1 LTHSGWL
8 ECAAQH
14 DKLKCIGHF
23 VDAFRGGLSVIS
35 DTTTEVWWG
44 NLVVRSG
51 KLGLCA
57 CYTPKLDS
65 RPTFPTIMTSVLEI
79 IPLGGIG
86 EFGMNCMALRYGDEM
101 IILDAGMGFPEE
113 TAYGVDVSIPN
124 FEFLEPYRDDITAIV
139 LTHGHEDHLGA
150 LPYILKRF
158 NVPVYC
164 SHFTA
169 GLAESKLEE
178 HELLGDVLLHR
189 VEPRDVVELG
199 AFTVE
204 FIRVSHSLVD
214 CFSLAIKTPVGT
226 IIHTGDY
233 KVDETPVI
241 GEPIDLRSFRRY
253 GQDGVLA
260 LLSDSTNATVPGRTP
275 SERAVIPAFEE
286 IFVEAKGRIIVAA
299 FASSIHRLQI
309 VMDVSQ
315 QFNRRVCVLGRSM
328 QKNVEVADRLGYLD
342 IPDGLLVSLNQAKLM
357 SDAEVVFLVTGSQG
371 ESRAALSQM
380 ATQSYK
386 GLTIDEGDTVVLSA
400 RIIPGNER
408 LISRMIGFIYKR
420 GANIIEEKRRL
431 IHVSGHASQEDI
443 RILTEAV
450 RPRYVVPIHGEYR
463 MLFRHKEFVKNHLG
477 YAEDDIILIE
487 NGDVLELDGERAAVI
502 DKREVGRT
510 FIDDSGF
517 EEISSDLIRERKQL
531 AYEGTITLA
540 VTIRDDTGELL
551 GDPRIVARGVRG
563 LSSNGLGSLGQS
575 SGDDGVAENDMLKGA
590 LLVVSAALAGASRQT
605 LEDDSLLKEHL
616 RVELKRFIQKQ
627 TGSRPVIM
635 PMIIRV

>member
-1 LTHSGWL
+1 M
-8 ECAAQH
+8 A
-14 DKLKCIGHF
+14 
-23 VDAFRGGLSVIS
+23 
-35 DTTTEVWWG
+35 
-44 NLVVRSG
+44 
-51 KLGLCA
+51 
-57 CYTPKLDS
+57 
-65 RPTFPTIMTSVLEI
+65 SVLEI

-86 EFGMNCMALRYGDEM
+86 EFGMNCMAVRYGDEM
-101 IILDAGMGFPEE
+101 LILDAGMGFPEE

-124 FEFLEPYRDDITAIV
+124 FDFLEPYRDEITAVV

-178 HELLGDVLLHR
+178 HDLLGDVLLHR
-189 VEPRDVVELG
+189 VEPRDVIDIG
-199 AFTVE
+199 SFTIE
-204 FIRVSHSLVD
+204 FIRVSHSLID

-286 IFVEAKGRIIVAA
+286 IFAEARGRIIVAA
-299 FASSIHRLQI
+299 FASSIHRIQI
-309 VMDVSQ
+309 VFDVAQ

-328 QKNVEVADRLGYLD
+328 LKNVEVADRLGYLD
-342 IPDGLLVSLNQAKLM
+342 VPDGLLVSLSQTKMM
-357 SDAEVVFLVTGSQG
+357 SDDEIVFLVTGSQG

-386 GLTIDEGDTVVLSA
+386 GLMIDEGDTVVLSA

-431 IHVSGHASQEDI
+431 VHVSGHASQEDI

-477 YAEDDIILIE
+477 YAEENIILIE

-502 DKREVGRT
+502 DKREIGRT
-510 FIDDSGF
+510 FIDESGF
-517 EEISSDLIRERKQL
+517 EEITSDVVRERKQL
-531 AYEGTITLA
+531 AYEGTITLV
-540 VTIRDDTGELL
+540 VTIDGETGESRS
-551 GDPRIVARGVRG
+551 DARIVSRGVRG
-563 LSSNGLGSLGQS
+563 LSSPNGLPAAQQPSPDAAISRTQMMR
-575 SGDDGVAENDMLKGA
+575 DAQ
-590 LLVVSAALAGASRQT
+590 LVVEAALAGASRQT
-605 LEDDSLLKEHL
+605 LQDDTLLKEHL

-627 TGSRPVIM
+627 TGAKPVIM
-635 PMIIRV
+635 PIIVRV

>member
-1 LTHSGWL
+1 M
-8 ECAAQH
+8 A
-14 DKLKCIGHF
+14 
-23 VDAFRGGLSVIS
+23 
-35 DTTTEVWWG
+35 
-44 NLVVRSG
+44 
-51 KLGLCA
+51 
-57 CYTPKLDS
+57 
-65 RPTFPTIMTSVLEI
+65 SVLEI

-86 EFGMNCMALRYGDEM
+86 EFGMNCMAVRYGDEM
-101 IILDAGMGFPEE
+101 LILDAGMGFPEE

-124 FEFLEPYRDDITAIV
+124 FNFLDEYRDNITAIV

-150 LPYILKRF
+150 LPYLLKKF

-178 HELLGDVLLHR
+178 HDLIGDTLIHR
-189 VEPRDVVELG
+189 VEPRDVVDIG
-199 AFTVE
+199 VFSVE

-214 CFSLAIKTPVGT
+214 CFSLGIKTPVGT

-286 IFVEAKGRIIVAA
+286 IFSEAKGRIIVAA

-309 VMDVSQ
+309 VLDVAQ
-315 QFNRRVCVLGRSM
+315 QFDRHVCVLGRSM
-328 QKNVEVADRLGYLD
+328 QKNVEVAERLGYLD
-342 IPDGLLVSLNQAKLM
+342 IPDGLIVSLNDAKLM
-357 SDAEVVFLVTGSQG
+357 RRHEVVFLVTGSQG

-386 GLTIDEGDTVVLSA
+386 GLMVEEGDTVVLSA

-431 IHVSGHASQEDI
+431 VHVSGHASQEDI
-443 RILTEAV
+443 RIMTEAV
-450 RPRYVVPIHGEYR
+450 RPKFVVPVHGEYR

-477 YAEDDIILIE
+477 YNEENIVLIE
-487 NGDVLELDGERAAVI
+487 NGDVLELDGERAVVV
-502 DKREVGRT
+502 DKREIGRT
-510 FIDDSGF
+510 FIDESGF
-517 EEISSDLIRERKQL
+517 EEIDSETVRERKQL
-531 AYEGTITLA
+531 AYEGTITVV
-540 VTIRDDTGELL
+540 VTIDDESGELI
-551 GDPRIVARGVRG
+551 DEPRIVARGVRG
-563 LSSNGLGSLGQS
+563 LGTNGFRNGNGSFLMA
-575 SGDDGVAENDMLKGA
+575 DAKR
-590 LLVVSAALAGASRQT
+590 VVTASIAGASRQT
-605 LEDDSLLKEHL
+605 LGDESLLKEHV

-627 TGSRPVIM
+627 TGARPVIM
-635 PMIIRV
+635 PVIMMV

>member
-1 LTHSGWL
+1 MS
-8 ECAAQH
+8 
-14 DKLKCIGHF
+14 
-23 VDAFRGGLSVIS
+23 
-35 DTTTEVWWG
+35 
-44 NLVVRSG
+44 
-51 KLGLCA
+51 
-57 CYTPKLDS
+57 
-65 RPTFPTIMTSVLEI
+65 SVLEI

-86 EFGMNCMALRYGDEM
+86 EFGMNCMAVRYGDEM
-101 IILDAGMGFPEE
+101 LILDAGMGFPEE
-113 TAYGVDVSIPN
+113 SAYGVDVCIPD
-124 FEFLEPYRDDITAIV
+124 FSFLEEYRDNITAIV

-150 LPYILKRF
+150 LPYLLKKF

-178 HELLGDVLLHR
+178 HDLTGDTLLHR
-189 VEPRDVVELG
+189 VEPRDIVDIGV
-199 AFTVE
+199 FTVE

-253 GQDGVLA
+253 GQEGVLA

-286 IFVEAKGRIIVAA
+286 IFSESRGRIIVAA
-299 FASSIHRLQI
+299 FASSIHRK
-309 VMDVSQ
+309 
-315 QFNRRVCVLGRSM
+315 VCVLGRSM

-342 IPDGLLVSLNQAKLM
+342 IPDGLLVSLNQAKEM
-357 SDAEVVFLVTGSQG
+357 SDHELVLLVTGSQG

-380 ATQSYK
+380 ATQVYK
-386 GLTIDEGDTVVLSA
+386 GITIEEGDTVVLSA

-408 LISRMIGFIYKR
+408 LISRMIGHIYKR

-443 RILTEAV
+443 RIMTEAV
-450 RPRYVVPIHGEYR
+450 RPKFLVPIHGEYR

-477 YAEDDIILIE
+477 FAEENIILIE
-487 NGDVLELDGERAAVI
+487 NGDVLELDGERATVVN
-502 DKREVGRT
+502 KRDIGRT

-517 EEISSDLIRERKQL
+517 DEIDGETVRQRKQM
-531 AYEGTITLA
+531 AYEGIITLV
-540 VTIRDDTGELL
+540 VTIDAETGEMEAE
-551 GDPRIVARGVRG
+551 PEIVARGVRG
-563 LSSNGLGSLGQS
+563 FDCSNGLMKEAQRI
-575 SGDDGVAENDMLKGA
+575 VAA
-590 LLVVSAALAGASRQT
+590 SIAGASRDT
-605 LEDDSLLKEHL
+605 LRDETLLKEHV
-616 RVELKRFIQKQ
+616 RVELKRFIQKLV
-627 TGSRPVIM
+627 GSKPVIL
-635 PMIIRV
+635 PVVVRV

>member
-1 LTHSGWL
+1 MS
-8 ECAAQH
+8 
-14 DKLKCIGHF
+14 
-23 VDAFRGGLSVIS
+23 
-35 DTTTEVWWG
+35 
-44 NLVVRSG
+44 
-51 KLGLCA
+51 
-57 CYTPKLDS
+57 
-65 RPTFPTIMTSVLEI
+65 SVLEI

-101 IILDAGMGFPEE
+101 LILDAGMGFPEE
-113 TAYGVDVSIPN
+113 TAYGVDVCVPN
-124 FEFLEPYRDDITAIV
+124 FEFLEEYRDHITAIV

-150 LPYILKRF
+150 LPYLLKRF

-178 HELLGDVLLHR
+178 HDLLGDVLLHR
-189 VEPRDVVELG
+189 VEPRDIVDLCC
-199 AFTVE
+199 FSVE

-214 CFSLAIKTPVGT
+214 CFSLAIRTPVGT

-253 GQDGVLA
+253 GQEGVLA

-286 IFVEAKGRIIVAA
+286 IFAEAKGRIVVAA

-309 VMDVSQ
+309 VLDVAQ

-342 IPDGLLVSLNQAKLM
+342 VPDGLLVSLNQAKQM
-357 SDAEVVFLVTGSQG
+357 SDDEIVFLVTGSQG
-371 ESRAALSQM
+371 ETRAALSQM
-380 ATQSYK
+380 STQSYK
-386 GLTIDEGDTVVLSA
+386 GLMIEEGDTVVLSA

-408 LISRMIGFIYKR
+408 VISRMIGYIYKR

-431 IHVSGHASQEDI
+431 VHVSGHASQEDI
-443 RILTEAV
+443 RIMTEAV
-450 RPRYVVPIHGEYR
+450 RPKFVVPIHGEYR

-477 YAEDDIILIE
+477 YAEENIILIE

-502 DKREVGRT
+502 DKREIGRT

-517 EEISSDLIRERKQL
+517 EEIGSNTVRERKQL
-531 AYEGTITLA
+531 AYEGTISLI
-540 VTIRDDTGELL
+540 VTIDSDSGELHE
-551 GDPRIVARGVRG
+551 DPQIIARGVRG
-563 LSSNGLGSLGQS
+563 LSSSNGFAPTQGRNGAAPANCSPA
-575 SGDDGVAENDMLKGA
+575 DDEFMKDARRVVA
-590 LLVVSAALAGASRQT
+590 AAVTGASRQT
-605 LEDDSLLKEHL
+605 LEDETLLKEHI

-627 TGSRPVIM
+627 TGGRPVIL
-635 PMIIRV
+635 PVVVRI